1 MSDTETITELP
12 KSTQPH
18 LTQPHLT
25 QPHLTQPHLTQ
36 PHLTQPHITQQLP
49 SQQLLTQP
57 QYSFLKTDPHL
68 GKHIILLGLA
78 GSYSYGTNNENSDID
93 VRGVTLNRKSDLIG
107 MTSYDQ
113 YTDENTDTVIY
124 TFNKII
130 RLLLECNPNTCE
142 LLGLNEEHYLYLSP
156 IGRELLANRRLF
168 LSKRAIQSFGGYADQ
183 QLRRLQNALA
193 RDRMASEERER
204 HIYNSVKNAMYEFRE
219 RYRISDYGTLKIYID
234 EAENPEMDT
243 EIFLDA
249 QFSHYPLRDYRNIWG
264 EMNNI
269 VKEYDKIGKRNR
281 KKDDNHLNKHA
292 MHLIRLFMMAID
304 ILEKEEII
312 TYRKDEHEL
321 LMKIRRGEFQ
331 KEDGTYRTEFYEI
344 LADYEKRLHEAAEN
358 TSLPDEPDYERVQE
372 FVMSVN
378 ERVVRDEI

>member
-49 SQQLLTQP
+49 SQELLTQP
-57 QYSFLKTDPHL
+57 QYGFLKTDPHL

-78 GSYSYGTNNENSDID
+78 GSYSYGTNNESSDID

-113 YTDENTDTVIY
+113 YTDESTDTVIY

-219 RYRISDYGTLKIYID
+219 RYRISDYGMLKIYID